1 MKLFILISNFA
12 LASHTGM
19 GMGKGMGHHTQPL
32 CSSITCV
39 YQCNGNCGWSS
50 LFNSCLY
57 GFHTSQNEL
66 NNGYGCSTT
75 STINSISSTIPSTTS
90 TISSISSTIPST
102 TSTISSISSTIPS
115 TTSTTGIT
123 NNFLNTTISA
133 ILTIHE
139 NNPSNISNYNK
150 HSLNTNTNNSNL
162 VITLSIT
169 GSIIV
174 SIFILFLFL
183 KRKNTLFHEIE
194 NENVNKNNESNEDN
208 EIIINNKDSNLY
220 LEPTPLVR
228 QNHVFNNAA
237 YSKNDI

>member
-75 STINSISSTIPSTTS
+75 STI
-90 TISSISSTIPST
+90 SSISSTIPST

-115 TTSTTGIT
+115 TTQTNTIS